1 MKENPRILSEING
14 ILQSAPFATL
24 ATSCDSYPHCSLI
37 GFISDEEC
45 RAIYFITGRG
55 TRKFRN
61 ISVNPSVSLLVSTAE
76 GRSSG
81 FSEAAAITITGT
93 ASIIEGTPGEEI
105 LKRYSEKLPFLKE
118 FLNFHDCAMIK
129 VNVSGYLLVKNFQD
143 TYEYEF

>member
-1 MKENPRILSEING
+1 MTPVLLNG
-14 ILQSAPFATL
+14 EPGMDKLRNNSIVKKKFLETGSAFIYI
-24 ATSCDSYPHCSLI
+24 S
-37 GFISDEEC
+37 FISDEEC